1 MANNV
6 TNKTDPRSMNTHV
19 FTGNLNT
26 LAVKKSDVEAIFPNS
41 LKKYETNLKLES
53 EGGADNPAE
62 EGDLLDDDDNEDSG
76 DDQLELIKDEEKEA
90 EEGEDDGD
98 STNGE
103 DDSEAH
109 SEV

>member
-1 MANNV
+1 MASNV
-6 TNKTDPRSMNTHV
+6 TNKTDPRSMNTRV

-26 LAVKKSDVEAIFPNS
+26 LVVKKSDVEAIFP
-41 LKKYETNLKLES
+41 KYDETNLKLES
-53 EGGADNPAE
+53 EGGANNSAE
-62 EGDLLDDDDNEDSG
+62 EGDLLDDDDNEDWG